1 MEMTLMR
8 RACESDSVLDSEKD
22 SDSDCESDRNSKN
35 DIASERNVIVSINT
49 VQSLITSA
57 PRCDACHEPV
67 RLVEY
72 RKKAVGLAC
81 FLKIEFSNQKCKQT
95 DNNPTMPMAKKRIF
109 L

>member
-8 RACESDSVLDSEKD
+8 RACESDSDLDSEKD

-72 RKKAVGLAC
+72 RRKAVGLAC

-95 DNNPTMPMAKKRIF
+95 DNNPTMPMAKKWIF